1 MLYEKYFEWKV
12 FPEFTLAFFDATLQ
26 MVCLTII
33 HLQFVQNVN
42 SSLAFFLCDLLSV
55 MDRGFVFMLIRNYC
69 KQMSNKIMNLPDAA
83 ALINLKVNFLEL

>member
-1 MLYEKYFEWKV
+1 MQYYNGMLPF
-12 FPEFTLAFFDATLQ
+12 LQ
-26 MVCLTII
+26 
-33 HLQFVQNVN
+33 LQFVQNVN

-83 ALINLKVNFLEL
+83 ALINLKVNFPAL